1 MPGYKEIIQN
11 KLGYYA
17 LVVRK
22 YNIGDK
28 VYFFSKFP
36 DIDNSVL
43 EIAWSYAVKKIQNTE
58 IIKDAASLSEE
69 AAIIIKIKV
78 DNIGYNSDSIYQYL
92 NSGFDVKKLKLA
104 DENIERRVR
113 NIIAVRY
120 LQNLSV
126 EIFQLQNKSKNSF
139 KAKAARF
146 GNKFKYGIFIILVI
160 GAFSAP
166 RIITGLTPVDKLTD
180 RIHRASGHKI
190 RVGAICRDGWRSSA
204 TGRGACSH
212 HGGVSEWIYAISYY
226 KTVEECK
233 KEAQEKS
240 WRK

>member
-1 MPGYKEIIQN
+1 MQN
-11 KLGYYA
+11 KLSYFA

-28 VYFFSKFP
+28 DYFFSKFP
-36 DIDNSVL
+36 GIDNSAL
-43 EIAWSYAVKKIQNTE
+43 EIAWSFGLKKIQNTE

-69 AAIIIKIKV
+69 AVYVIKIKV
-78 DNIGYNSDSIYQYL
+78 DNIGNNSDSIYQYL
-92 NSGFDVKKLKLA
+92 NSGFDVKKLKLD

-120 LQNLSV
+120 LQNFSV
-126 EIFQLQNKSKNSF
+126 EILQLHNKSKNSF

-146 GNKFKYGIFIILVI
+146 GNKIKYGLFVILVI

-166 RIITGLTPVDKLTD
+166 RIITGLTPVDKLTEK
-180 RIHRASGHKI
+180 IHKESGHQI
-190 RVGAICRDGWRSSA
+190 RVGAICMDGWRSSA

-212 HGGVSEWIYAISYY
+212 HDGVREWVYKTSYY
-226 KTVEECK
+226 KTLEECK
-233 KEAQEKS
+233 KEAQRKS
-240 WRK
+240 WRD